1 MKIAIESNDGETINS
16 PFDKIKGY
24 LVFDVED
31 ADIKETK
38 YIKLQTTGKKSET
51 VSPCKNKKIS
61 RQSFSLENCGTI
73 ITRGM
78 DNKHLAEFK
87 ERGVDVFITFN
98 TRAKDAVRAY
108 LRERLINQPSV
119 H

>member
-16 PFDKIKGY
+16 PFDKPKGY

-31 ADIKETK
+31 TGIKETK
-38 YIKLQTTGKKSET
+38 YIKLQTPGKKSET
-51 VSPCKNKKIS
+51 VSPGKTKNIN
-61 RQSFSLENCGTI
+61 RQSFPFEDCCTI

-78 DNKHLAEFK
+78 ENKHRIEFK
-87 ERGVDVFITFN
+87 EKGVEVFITFN

-108 LRERLINQPSV
+108 LRERLINKPLV

>member
-16 PFDKIKGY
+16 PFDKPRGY

-31 ADIKETK
+31 TGIKETK
-38 YIKLQTTGKKSET
+38 HIKLQTPGKKPQT
-51 VSPCKNKKIS
+51 VSPGKTKNIN
-61 RQSFSLENCGTI
+61 RQSFPLENCRTI

-87 ERGVDVFITFN
+87 EKGVDVFITFN
-98 TRAKDAVRAY
+98 TRAKDAIRAY
-108 LRERLINQPSV
+108 LRERLINKPLA

>member
-16 PFDKIKGY
+16 PFDKPKGY

-31 ADIKETK
+31 TGIKETK
-38 YIKLQTTGKKSET
+38 YIKLQSFPLKDCCTI
-51 VSPCKNKKIS
+51 IS
-61 RQSFSLENCGTI
+61 R
-73 ITRGM
+73 GM
-78 DNKHLAEFK
+78 NKKHLAEFK
-87 ERGVDVFITFN
+87 GKGVDVFITFN

-108 LRERLINQPSV
+108 LRESLINKPLV

>member
-16 PFDKIKGY
+16 PFAKPRGY

-31 ADIKETK
+31 TGIKETK
-38 YIKLQTTGKKSET
+38 YIKLQTSGKKPGT
-51 VSPCKNKKIS
+51 VSLGKTKIIN
-61 RQSFSLENCGTI
+61 RQSFPLEDCCTI

-78 DNKHLAEFK
+78 NNKHRTELK
-87 ERGVDVFITFN
+87 ENGVDVFITFN

-108 LRERLINQPSV
+108 LRERLINKPLV

>member
-16 PFDKIKGY
+16 PFDKPKGY

-31 ADIKETK
+31 TGIKETK
-38 YIKLQTTGKKSET
+38 YIKLQ
-51 VSPCKNKKIS
+51 
-61 RQSFSLENCGTI
+61 SFPLKDCCTI

-78 DNKHLAEFK
+78 DNKHRTEFK
-87 ERGVDVFITFN
+87 KNGVDVFITFN

-108 LRERLINQPSV
+108 LRERLIFNPLV

>member
-16 PFDKIKGY
+16 PFDKPKGY

-31 ADIKETK
+31 TGIKETK
-38 YIKLQTTGKKSET
+38 YIKLQTSGKKPGS
-51 VSPCKNKKIS
+51 VSPGKTKQINK
-61 RQSFSLENCGTI
+61 QSFPLKDCRTI

-78 DNKHLAEFK
+78 DNKHRTELK
-87 ERGVDVFITFN
+87 ENGVDVFITFN

-108 LRERLINQPSV
+108 LRERLINKPLA

>member
-16 PFDKIKGY
+16 PFDKPKGY
-24 LVFDVED
+24 LVFDVEETGIND
-31 ADIKETK
+31 TK
-38 YIKLQTTGKKSET
+38 YIKLQKFRKKT
-51 VSPCKNKKIS
+51 QAVSSVRTKNINK
-61 RQSFSLENCGTI
+61 QSFSLENCRTI

-87 ERGVDVFITFN
+87 EKGVDVFITFN

-108 LRERLINQPSV
+108 LRERLINEPLV

>member
-16 PFDKIKGY
+16 PFDKPKGY

-31 ADIKETK
+31 TGIKDTK
-38 YIKLQTTGKKSET
+38 YIKLKTSGKKPKT
-51 VSPCKNKKIS
+51 VSPARNKNIT
-61 RQSFSLENCGTI
+61 RQTFPLENCYTI

-78 DNKHLAEFK
+78 DNKHRTEYK
-87 ERGVDVFITFN
+87 ENGVDVFITFN
-98 TRAKDAVRAY
+98 TMAKDAVRAY
-108 LRERLINQPSV
+108 LRERLINKPLA

>member
-24 LVFDVED
+24 LVFEVED
-31 ADIKETK
+31 TGIKDTK
-38 YIKLQTTGKKSET
+38 YIKLKTSGKKSIT
-51 VSPCKNKKIS
+51 VSPGKNKNIN
-61 RQSFSLENCGTI
+61 RQTFPLENCRTI

-78 DNKHLAEFK
+78 DNKHLTEFK
-87 ERGVDVFITFN
+87 EKGVDVFITFN

-108 LRERLINQPSV
+108 LRERLINKPLA

>member
-16 PFDKIKGY
+16 PFDKPNGY

-31 ADIKETK
+31 TGIKDTE
-38 YIKLQTTGKKSET
+38 YIKLQTPGKKPGT
-51 VSPCKNKKIS
+51 VLPGTTNNIN
-61 RQSFSLENCGTI
+61 RQSFPPKDCCTI
-73 ITRGM
+73 ITRGI
-78 DNKHLAEFK
+78 DNKHRTELK
-87 ERGVDVFITFN
+87 ENGVDVFITFN

-108 LRERLINQPSV
+108 LRERIINKPMA

>member
-16 PFDKIKGY
+16 PFDKPKGY
-24 LVFDVED
+24 LVFDIED
-31 ADIKETK
+31 TGIKETK
-38 YIKLQTTGKKSET
+38 YIKLKASEKKPGTVPPGKT
-51 VSPCKNKKIS
+51 KNIN
-61 RQSFSLENCGTI
+61 RQNFPLEDCCTI

-78 DNKHLAEFK
+78 NNKHRSELK
-87 ERGVDVFITFN
+87 ENGVDVFVTFN

-108 LRERLINQPSV
+108 LRERLINKPLV

>member
-16 PFDKIKGY
+16 PFDKPKGY

-31 ADIKETK
+31 TGIKETK
-38 YIKLQTTGKKSET
+38 YIKLQTSGKKSET
-51 VSPCKNKKIS
+51 VSPGKTKNIN
-61 RQSFSLENCGTI
+61 RQSFPLEDCCTI

-78 DNKHLAEFK
+78 DNKHRTEFK
-87 ERGVDVFITFN
+87 ENGVDVFITFN

-108 LRERLINQPSV
+108 LRERLINKPLM

>member
-16 PFDKIKGY
+16 PFDKPKGY

-31 ADIKETK
+31 TGIKDTK
-38 YIKLQTTGKKSET
+38 YIKLKTSKT
-51 VSPCKNKKIS
+51 VSPGMTKNIN
-61 RQSFSLENCGTI
+61 RQSFPVEDCCTI

-78 DNKHLAEFK
+78 DNKHRTELK
-87 ERGVDVFITFN
+87 EKGFDVFITFN

-108 LRERLINQPSV
+108 LRERLINRPLV

>member
-16 PFDKIKGY
+16 PFDKPKGY

-31 ADIKETK
+31 TGIKETK
-38 YIKLQTTGKKSET
+38 YIKLQTSGEKSEKVPT
-51 VSPCKNKKIS
+51 GRTKNINMQ
-61 RQSFSLENCGTI
+61 RFPLEDCCTI

-78 DNKHLAEFK
+78 DNKHRTEFK
-87 ERGVDVFITFN
+87 ENGVDVFITFN

-108 LRERLINQPSV
+108 LRERLINKPLV

>member
-16 PFDKIKGY
+16 PFAKTKGY

-31 ADIKETK
+31 TGIKETK
-38 YIKLQTTGKKSET
+38 YIKLKTPGKKSKT
-51 VSPCKNKKIS
+51 VSSARNNNVN
-61 RQSFSLENCGTI
+61 RQNFPLENCSTV

-78 DNKHLAEFK
+78 DNEHLTEFK
-87 ERGVDVFITFN
+87 EKGVDVFVTFN
-98 TRAKDAVRAY
+98 TMAKDAVRAY
-108 LRERLINQPSV
+108 LRERLINKPLT

>member
-16 PFDKIKGY
+16 PFDKPKGY
-24 LVFDVED
+24 LIFDVED
-31 ADIKETK
+31 TGIKETK
-38 YIKLQTTGKKSET
+38 YIKLQTSVKKSQT
-51 VSPCKNKKIS
+51 VSPVKTNNINL
-61 RQSFSLENCGTI
+61 QSFSLENCRTI

-78 DNKHLAEFK
+78 DNKHLTEFK
-87 ERGVDVFITFN
+87 EKGVDVFITFN

-108 LRERLINQPSV
+108 LRERLINKPLV

>member
-16 PFDKIKGY
+16 PFDKPKGY

-31 ADIKETK
+31 TGIKDTK
-38 YIKLQTTGKKSET
+38 YIKLQTSGKNSKS
-51 VSPCKNKKIS
+51 VSPVRNKNVNK
-61 RQSFSLENCGTI
+61 QSFPLENCSTV

-78 DNKHLAEFK
+78 DNKHLTEYK
-87 ERGVDVFITFN
+87 EKGVDVFITFN
-98 TRAKDAVRAY
+98 TRARDAVRAY
-108 LRERLINQPSV
+108 LRERLINKPLA

>member
-31 ADIKETK
+31 AGIKETK
-38 YIKLQTTGKKSET
+38 YIKLQTTAEKTKTVSTGKNKNISKKSFT
-51 VSPCKNKKIS
+51 
-61 RQSFSLENCGTI
+61 LENCGTI

-78 DNKHLAEFK
+78 DNKHLTEFK
-87 ERGVDVFITFN
+87 EKGVEVFITFN

-108 LRERLINQPSV
+108 LRERLINEQLV

>member
-16 PFDKIKGY
+16 PFDKPKGY

-31 ADIKETK
+31 TGIKETK
-38 YIKLQTTGKKSET
+38 YIKL
-51 VSPCKNKKIS
+51 
-61 RQSFSLENCGTI
+61 RSFPLKDCCTI

-78 DNKHLAEFK
+78 DNKHRAELK
-87 ERGVDVFITFN
+87 ENGVDVFITFN

-108 LRERLINQPSV
+108 LRERLIFNPLV

>member
-16 PFDKIKGY
+16 PLDKPKGY

-31 ADIKETK
+31 TGIKETK
-38 YIKLQTTGKKSET
+38 YIKLQTSEKKSET
-51 VSPCKNKKIS
+51 VSAGKTKNIN
-61 RQSFSLENCGTI
+61 RQSFPLEDCCTI

-78 DNKHLAEFK
+78 ETKHRIEFK
-87 ERGVDVFITFN
+87 EKGVEVFITFN

-108 LRERLINQPSV
+108 LRERLINKPLV

>member
-16 PFDKIKGY
+16 PFDKPRGY

-31 ADIKETK
+31 TGIKETK
-38 YIKLQTTGKKSET
+38 YIKLQTPRKKSET
-51 VSPCKNKKIS
+51 VSSGKTKNINT
-61 RQSFSLENCGTI
+61 QTFPLENCRTI

-87 ERGVDVFITFN
+87 EKGVDVFITFN
-98 TRAKDAVRAY
+98 TRAKEAVRAY
-108 LRERLINQPSV
+108 LRERLINKPLAY
-119 H
+119 

>member
-16 PFDKIKGY
+16 PFDKPRGY

-31 ADIKETK
+31 TGIKETK
-38 YIKLQTTGKKSET
+38 YIKLQTPGKKSQT
-51 VSPCKNKKIS
+51 VSPGKTKNIN
-61 RQSFSLENCGTI
+61 RQSFPLENCRTI

-87 ERGVDVFITFN
+87 EKGVDVFITFN
-98 TRAKDAVRAY
+98 TMAKEAVRAY
-108 LRERLINQPSV
+108 LRERLLNRPLA

>member
-31 ADIKETK
+31 TGIKDTK
-38 YIKLQTTGKKSET
+38 YIKLQTSGKKSQT
-51 VSPCKNKKIS
+51 VSHGKTKDINK
-61 RQSFSLENCGTI
+61 QSFSLENCRTI
-73 ITRGM
+73 ISRGM

-87 ERGVDVFITFN
+87 EKGVDVFITFN
-98 TRAKDAVRAY
+98 TRAKEAVRAY
-108 LRERLINQPSV
+108 LRERLINKPLA

>member
-16 PFDKIKGY
+16 PFDKPMGY

-31 ADIKETK
+31 NGIKDTK
-38 YIKLQTTGKKSET
+38 YIKLQTSGKKSET
-51 VSPCKNKKIS
+51 VLPGKTKNIS
-61 RQSFSLENCGTI
+61 RQNFPLEDCCTI

-78 DNKHLAEFK
+78 HNKHRTEFK
-87 ERGVDVFITFN
+87 ENGVDVFITFN

-108 LRERLINQPSV
+108 LRERLINKPLA

>member
-16 PFDKIKGY
+16 PFDKPKGY

-31 ADIKETK
+31 TGIKETK
-38 YIKLQTTGKKSET
+38 YIKLKTSGKKSET
-51 VSPCKNKKIS
+51 VSPGNIS
-61 RQSFSLENCGTI
+61 NQRFSLKDCCTI

-78 DNKHLAEFK
+78 DNKHRTEFK
-87 ERGVDVFITFN
+87 KNGVDVFITFN

-108 LRERLINQPSV
+108 LRERLIFNPLV

>member
-16 PFDKIKGY
+16 PFDKIRGY

-31 ADIKETK
+31 AGIKETK
-38 YIKLQTTGKKSET
+38 YIKLQTTEEKPKT
-51 VSPCKNKKIS
+51 VSTRKSKNIGK
-61 RQSFSLENCGTI
+61 QSFTLENCGTI

-78 DNKHLAEFK
+78 DNKHITEFK
-87 ERGVDVFITFN
+87 EKGVEVCITFN

-108 LRERLINQPSV
+108 LRERLINEQLV

>member
-16 PFDKIKGY
+16 PFDKPKGY

-31 ADIKETK
+31 TGIKDTK
-38 YIKLQTTGKKSET
+38 YIKLQTSGKNSKS
-51 VSPCKNKKIS
+51 VSPVRNKYVNK
-61 RQSFSLENCGTI
+61 QSFPLENCSTV

-78 DNKHLAEFK
+78 DNKHLTEYK
-87 ERGVDVFITFN
+87 EKGVDVFITFN
-98 TRAKDAVRAY
+98 TRARDAVRAY
-108 LRERLINQPSV
+108 LRERLINKPLA

>member
-24 LVFDVED
+24 LVFDVEETG
-31 ADIKETK
+31 IKDTK
-38 YIKLQTTGKKSET
+38 YIKLQASGKNSPT
-51 VSPCKNKKIS
+51 VSPVRTKNNNK
-61 RQSFSLENCGTI
+61 QSFTLENCCTI

-78 DNKHLAEFK
+78 DNKHLSEFK
-87 ERGVDVFITFN
+87 EKGVDVFITFN

-108 LRERLINQPSV
+108 LRERLINEPLV

>member
-16 PFDKIKGY
+16 PFDKTKGY

-31 ADIKETK
+31 SGIKETK
-38 YIKLQTTGKKSET
+38 FIKLQTTGELSET
-51 VSPCKNKKIS
+51 ISAGKKNIS
-61 RQSFSLENCGTI
+61 SQSFTLENCGTI

-78 DNKHLAEFK
+78 NNKHITEFK
-87 ERGVDVFITFN
+87 EKGVDVFITFN
-98 TRAKDAVRAY
+98 TRAKDAIRAY
-108 LRERLINQPSV
+108 LRERLINEESV